1 MSAPAYD
8 TERLFD
14 IDDVAH
20 AASRALPG
28 HVWDFIDGGSGGE
41 STLAAN
47 RTALSGIC
55 LVPRALTGV
64 TRGDCAG
71 EMLGSPVSAP
81 LAVAPMA
88 YQRLVHPDGELA
100 LARAAR
106 SAGVV
111 YVASMLSSHTV
122 EEIAGVGAETWFQL
136 YWLRDRARTGE
147 LIERAEAAGCRA
159 LVLTVDVPRMGRRLR
174 DMRNAFALP
183 GTVTAANLE
192 TSAADGRG
200 STAHAARPGAS
211 AVTAHTAETLDPTL
225 SWADLAWIRARTSL
239 PLIIKGIMDP
249 GDGTRAVDAG
259 ADAIVVSNHGGRQL
273 DGALPS
279 ISALPGV
286 VRAVDDRCPVLMDG
300 GIRSGA
306 DVLKA
311 LALGATGVLVGRP
324 ALWGLAAGG
333 QDGASAALRLL
344 HTELEEA
351 MALAGCGDLTAAR
364 QLPVRTTAGARV
376 TDEGTAR

>member
-1 MSAPAYD
+1 MSAPAHD
-8 TERLFD
+8 TGAPFD
-14 IDDVAH
+14 IDDVAR

-28 HVWDFIDGGSGGE
+28 PVWDFIDGGSGGE

-47 RTALSGIC
+47 RSALGGIC

-64 TRGDCAG
+64 TRADCAG
-71 EMLGSPVSAP
+71 ELLGSPVSAP

-88 YQRLVHPDGELA
+88 YQRLVHPDGDLA

-106 SAGVV
+106 SAGMV

-122 EEIAGVGAETWFQL
+122 EEIAGTGAETWFQL
-136 YWLRDRARTGE
+136 YWLRDRDRTGE
-147 LIERAEAAGCRA
+147 LVERAEAAGCRA

-183 GTVTAANLE
+183 RTVTAANLE
-192 TSAADGRG
+192 PPAGEGRG
-200 STAHAARPGAS
+200 TTAHTARPGAS

-225 SWADLAWIRARTSL
+225 NWADLAWIRARTGL

-249 GDGTRAVDAG
+249 ADGARAVDAG
-259 ADAIVVSNHGGRQL
+259 ADAVVVSNHGGRQL

-286 VRAVDDRCPVLMDG
+286 ARAVDDRCPVLMDG
-300 GIRSGA
+300 GIRSGS

-333 QDGASAALRLL
+333 QEGASAALRLL

-351 MALAGCGDLTAAR
+351 MALAGCGDLADAR
-364 QLPVRTTAGARV
+364 RLPVRTAAGARLA
-376 TDEGTAR
+376 DEGTAR

>member
-1 MSAPAYD
+1 MYD
-8 TERLFD
+8 TGALFD
-14 IDDVAH
+14 IDDVAR
-20 AASRALPG
+20 AATRALPG
-28 HVWDFIDGGSGGE
+28 HVWDFIEGGSGRE

-64 TRGDCAG
+64 THGDCAG
-71 EMLGSPVSAP
+71 EMLGSPVNAP
-81 LAVAPMA
+81 IAVAPMA

-106 SAGVV
+106 STGMV
-111 YVASMLSSHTV
+111 YVASMLSSDTV
-122 EEIAGVGAETWFQL
+122 EEIVGVGAETWFQL
-136 YWLRDRARTGE
+136 YWLRDRGRTGE

-183 GTVTAANLE
+183 STVTAANLE
-192 TSAADGRG
+192 TSAARGRG

-211 AVTAHTAETLDPTL
+211 AVTAHTAETLDPTV
-225 SWADLAWIRARTSL
+225 SWADLEWIRARTGL

-249 GDGTRAVDAG
+249 ADGARAVEAG

-333 QDGASAALRLL
+333 QEGASAALRLL

-351 MALAGCGDLTAAR
+351 MALAGCGDLAAAR
-364 QLPVRTTAGARV
+364 QLPVRTMAGARV
-376 TDEGTAR
+376 TDDGAAR